1 MQLLAF
7 FVIRVFLYICAMD
20 IIDLREYILSLPLV
34 EECQPFGDDA
44 VVYKVGGKM
53 FLCCVLEY
61 AERIAVKC
69 NPDRAIALRD
79 EYLSAITPAWHFNK
93 KHWNDIYFEQ
103 LPREV
108 VEREIRHSY
117 LTVIRENVT
126 PKVLREEILA
136 MAREAQVEDAP
147 AVG

>member
-1 MQLLAF
+1 
-7 FVIRVFLYICAMD
+7 MD
-20 IIDLREYILSLPLV
+20 IVDLREYILSLPLV

-44 VVYKVGGKM
+44 VVYKVGGRM
-53 FLCCVLEY
+53 FACCVLEY
-61 AERIAVKC
+61 AERVAVKC
-69 NPDRAIALRD
+69 QPDRAVMLRD

-126 PKVLREEILA
+126 PKALRGEIMEVVRLA
-136 MAREAQVEDAP
+136 NIEDAEP
-147 AVG
+147 IE

>member
-1 MQLLAF
+1 M
-7 FVIRVFLYICAMD
+7 
-20 IIDLREYILSLPLV
+20 SLPLV
-34 EECQPFGDDA
+34 EECQPFGDDTL
-44 VVYKVGGKM
+44 VYKVGGKM

-103 LPREV
+103 LPRKV

-126 PKVLREEILA
+126 PKALREEILTV
-136 MAREAQVEDAP
+136 AREAGVFSE
-147 AVG
+147 

>member
-1 MQLLAF
+1 
-7 FVIRVFLYICAMD
+7 MD
-20 IIDLREYILSLPLV
+20 IIDLREYIVSLPLV

-44 VVYKVGGKM
+44 VVYKVGGRM
-53 FLCCVLEY
+53 FACCVLDH

-69 NPDRAIALRD
+69 NPDRAIVLRD
-79 EYLSAITPAWHFNK
+79 THLSAITPAWHFNK

-103 LPREV
+103 LPRAV

-126 PKVLREEILA
+126 PKALRNELLA
-136 MAREAQVEDAP
+136 IVQEAKIEDAEP
-147 AVG
+147 IE